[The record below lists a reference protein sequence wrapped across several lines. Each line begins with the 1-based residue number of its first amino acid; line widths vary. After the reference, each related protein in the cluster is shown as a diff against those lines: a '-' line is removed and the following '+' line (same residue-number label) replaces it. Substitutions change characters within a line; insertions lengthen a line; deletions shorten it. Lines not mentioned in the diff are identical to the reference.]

1 MYFRFEELIYKA
13 LIKWGM
19 AENIAIII
27 KDIAGLTILIIV
39 SIIAFFIAKKVITA
53 VIHKFTKRTKTDWDD
68 IMAKEKVFSRLA
80 FFVPAFILLGS
91 IPLVLSEYAVLTRVL
106 QGAINI
112 YIWIIIALM
121 ISSILLSINKIYE
134 TYESSKHKPIKGY
147 LLFIRIIV
155 WFITAICIVAIL
167 IGKNPGSI
175 FVGLGAL
182 SAVLLLVF
190 KDPIMGLVGSVQL
203 SSNDMLRIGD
213 WISMPAH
220 NADGDVI
227 DISLTTV
234 KVQNWDK
241 TISTIPT
248 YSLISESFQNW
259 RGMQESG
266 GRRIK
271 RSINIDMQSV
281 KFCTQ
286 EMLDKF
292 SNIQLISDFINEK
305 QKELKEYNSK
315 HNIDNSVVVNG
326 RRQTNLGVFRAY
338 LERYLNNLPVISEDM
353 TFIVRQLQPGDNGIP
368 MEIYVFSKVQ
378 AWVDYEGIQSD
389 IFDHILAVIPEFEL
403 TVFQSP
409 TGSDLRTLKKA

>member
-1 MYFRFEELIYKA
+1 
-13 LIKWGM
+13 M
-19 AENIAIII
+19 AE
-27 KDIAGLTILIIV
+27 
-39 SIIAFFIAKKVITA
+39 
-53 VIHKFTKRTKTDWDD
+53 
-68 IMAKEKVFSRLA
+68 EKVFSRLA
-80 FFVPAFILLGS
+80 FFVPAFMLLGS
-91 IPLVLSEYAVLTRVL
+91 IPLVLSEYEVLTRVL

-112 YIWIIIALM
+112 YIWIIVALM
-121 ISSILLSINKIYE
+121 ISSVLLSINKIYE
-134 TYESSKHKPIKGY
+134 TYESSKNKPIKGY

-220 NADGDVI
+220 NTDGDVI

-259 RGMQESG
+259 RGMEESG

-271 RSINIDMQSV
+271 RSINIDMHSV

-292 SNIQLISDFINEK
+292 SNIQLLADFITEK

-326 RRQTNLGVFRAY
+326 RRQTNLGVFRTY
-338 LERYLNNLPVISEDM
+338 LERYLNNLPFISEDM

-403 TVFQSP
+403 TVFQTP
-409 TGSDLRTLKKA
+409 TGSDLRALKKA